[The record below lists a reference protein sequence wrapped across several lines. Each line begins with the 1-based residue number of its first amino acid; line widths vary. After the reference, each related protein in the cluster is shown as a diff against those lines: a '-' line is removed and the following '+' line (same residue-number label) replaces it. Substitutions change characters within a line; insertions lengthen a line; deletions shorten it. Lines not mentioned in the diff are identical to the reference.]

1 MEISETVKNNQFL
14 IKSIEK
20 NISKGNDS
28 ESLEELDTDSKSI
41 QVPSEI
47 SEDKENGDQD
57 DIPYEISPKKVK
69 KKKLIF

>member
-57 DIPYEISPKKVK
+57 DIPYEISPKK
-69 KKKLIF
+69 